1 MSRNRAAMVSAFR
14 LFLRPATTTHRSLAL
29 RLAPGTTFALHLR
42 PCHELQQHRSFASTT
57 EDGETDKHKKPTTGG
72 HSSSQHVDEHA
83 GCEDKIREKKS
94 KSNQCL
100 VKYRKGDPGTE
111 KGTNPCRAQEFKESN
126 SVPVTLKKFRKL
138 SQVTKRK
145 KSDFYQ
151 VQSLKKRIKNR
162 KRKKKLILNRKK
174 MKKKTCNDITR
185 LTLAELRTRLK
196 ALGLSAA
203 GRKQVLVERLT
214 RSTTCSAT
222 TLPRTTGSNLS
233 PEVFIGELVNNSNTT
248 SAPKNTVQQNDIYV
262 EYVNGM
268 PHMTVR
274 LPSRNE
280 LCQFALK
287 PISHNVGDLLAML
300 RAEDRGIDRA
310 AVINK
315 HGVRI
320 ASSCTIESLLDDSFS
335 IQINNRTLDVNPP
348 KRDKVTL
355 ESMDKV
361 GDVRKVIAQLYE
373 AFNVGEYQ
381 LEKSNQ
387 LAKELET
394 LRYELEPLEEKK
406 LELSKKAARRT
417 NFMTWMGLGLMS
429 VQFGI
434 LARLTWWEYSW
445 DIMEPVTYFVTYGT
459 TMAMYAYYCVTK
471 REYMMEDVK
480 NREFSLS
487 LYRNAKKVQFDVEHY
502 NELKRKSA
510 ELEYN
515 LRRINDPL
523 NMQLPS
529 HLVRTQENT
538 PPTLTEEKAERK

>member
-1 MSRNRAAMVSAFR
+1 MSRNKAAMVSAFR
-14 LFLRPATTTHRSLAL
+14 LLLRPSPAHRNIAL
-29 RLAPGTTFALHLR
+29 RLAPVTTFALHLR
-42 PCHELQQHRSFASTT
+42 PGHELQQHRSFASTADD
-57 EDGETDKHKKPTTGG
+57 EDGKKSDKHK
-72 HSSSQHVDEHA
+72 
-83 GCEDKIREKKS
+83 
-94 KSNQCL
+94 NQL
-100 VKYRKGDPGTE
+100 
-111 KGTNPCRAQEFKESN
+111 N
-126 SVPVTLKKFRKL
+126 SG
-138 SQVTKRK
+138 
-145 KSDFYQ
+145 
-151 VQSLKKRIKNR
+151 
-162 KRKKKLILNRKK
+162 
-174 MKKKTCNDITR
+174 DITR
-185 LTLAELRTRLK
+185 LTLTELRTRLR
-196 ALGLSAA
+196 ALGLSAS
-203 GRKQVLVERLT
+203 GRKQILLERL
-214 RSTTCSAT
+214 AT
-222 TLPRTTGSNLS
+222 SSSGEAQSGTVRAATSGSNLS
-233 PEVFIGELVNNSNTT
+233 SKVELVNNSDLTSATT
-248 SAPKNTVQQNDIYV
+248 SSPPKNTDQKNDIYV

-287 PISHNVGDLLAML
+287 PITHNVGDLLTML
-300 RAEDRGIDRA
+300 KAEDRGIDRA
-310 AVINK
+310 AIINK

-320 ASSCTIESLLDDSFS
+320 ASSCTIDSLLDDSFC
-335 IQINNRTLDVNPP
+335 IQINNRTLEVNPP
-348 KRDKVTL
+348 KRDKITG

-387 LAKELET
+387 LAKELES
-394 LRYELEPLEEKK
+394 LRYELEPLEEQK

-471 REYMMEDVK
+471 KEYIMEHVK
-480 NREFSLS
+480 NREYSLT
-487 LYRNAKKVQFDVEHY
+487 LYRNAKKLQFDVDHY

-515 LRRINDPL
+515 LRRIHDPL

-538 PPTLTEEKAERK
+538 PPTQIEENRDQRKST

>member
-1 MSRNRAAMVSAFR
+1 MSRNKAAMVSAFR
-14 LFLRPATTTHRSLAL
+14 LLLRPSPAHRNIAL
-29 RLAPGTTFALHLR
+29 RLAPVTTFALHLR
-42 PCHELQQHRSFASTT
+42 PGHELQQHRSFASTADD
-57 EDGETDKHKKPTTGG
+57 EDGKKSDKHK
-72 HSSSQHVDEHA
+72 
-83 GCEDKIREKKS
+83 
-94 KSNQCL
+94 NQL
-100 VKYRKGDPGTE
+100 
-111 KGTNPCRAQEFKESN
+111 N
-126 SVPVTLKKFRKL
+126 S
-138 SQVTKRK
+138 
-145 KSDFYQ
+145 
-151 VQSLKKRIKNR
+151 
-162 KRKKKLILNRKK
+162 
-174 MKKKTCNDITR
+174 
-185 LTLAELRTRLK
+185 
-196 ALGLSAA
+196 G
-203 GRKQVLVERLT
+203 
-214 RSTTCSAT
+214 
-222 TLPRTTGSNLS
+222 
-233 PEVFIGELVNNSNTT
+233 
-248 SAPKNTVQQNDIYV
+248 DIYV

-287 PISHNVGDLLAML
+287 PITHNVGDLLTML
-300 RAEDRGIDRA
+300 KAEDRGIDRA
-310 AVINK
+310 AIINK

-320 ASSCTIESLLDDSFS
+320 ASSCTIDSLLDDSFC
-335 IQINNRTLDVNPP
+335 IQINNRTLEVNPP
-348 KRDKVTL
+348 KRDKITG

-387 LAKELET
+387 LAKELES
-394 LRYELEPLEEKK
+394 LRYELEPLEEQK

-471 REYMMEDVK
+471 KEYIMEHVK
-480 NREFSLS
+480 NREYSLT
-487 LYRNAKKVQFDVEHY
+487 LYRNAKKLQFDVDHY

-515 LRRINDPL
+515 LRRIHDPL

-538 PPTLTEEKAERK
+538 PPTQIEENRDQRKST

>member
-1 MSRNRAAMVSAFR
+1 MSRNKAAMVSAFR
-14 LFLRPATTTHRSLAL
+14 LLLRPSPAHRNIAL
-29 RLAPGTTFALHLR
+29 RLAPVTTFALHLR
-42 PCHELQQHRSFASTT
+42 AGHELQQHRSFASTADDD
-57 EDGETDKHKKPTTGG
+57 DGKKSDKHK
-72 HSSSQHVDEHA
+72 
-83 GCEDKIREKKS
+83 
-94 KSNQCL
+94 NQL
-100 VKYRKGDPGTE
+100 
-111 KGTNPCRAQEFKESN
+111 N
-126 SVPVTLKKFRKL
+126 SG
-138 SQVTKRK
+138 
-145 KSDFYQ
+145 
-151 VQSLKKRIKNR
+151 
-162 KRKKKLILNRKK
+162 
-174 MKKKTCNDITR
+174 DITR
-185 LTLAELRTRLK
+185 LTLTELRTRLR
-196 ALGLSAA
+196 ALGLSAS
-203 GRKQVLVERLT
+203 GRKQVLLERL
-214 RSTTCSAT
+214 AT
-222 TLPRTTGSNLS
+222 SSGAVRAATSGSNLS
-233 PEVFIGELVNNSNTT
+233 SKAVSSTEELVNNSETT
-248 SAPKNTVQQNDIYV
+248 SGMSPPKDTDQQNDDIYV

-268 PHMTVR
+268 PHITVR

-287 PISHNVGDLLAML
+287 PITHNVGDLLAML

-310 AVINK
+310 AIINK

-320 ASSCTIESLLDDSFS
+320 ASSCTIDSLLDDSFC
-335 IQINNRTLDVNPP
+335 IQINNRTLEVNPP
-348 KRDKVTL
+348 KREKITG
-355 ESMDKV
+355 ESIDKV

-387 LAKELET
+387 LAKELES
-394 LRYELEPLEEKK
+394 LRYELEPLEEQK

-471 REYMMEDVK
+471 KEYIMEHVK
-480 NREFSLS
+480 NREYSLT
-487 LYRNAKKVQFDVEHY
+487 LYRNAKKIQFDVDHY

-515 LRRINDPL
+515 LRRIHDPL

-538 PPTLTEEKAERK
+538 PPTQLEENREQRKST

>member
-1 MSRNRAAMVSAFR
+1 MSRNKAAMVSAFR
-14 LFLRPATTTHRSLAL
+14 LLLRPSPAHRNIAL
-29 RLAPGTTFALHLR
+29 RLAPVTTFALHLR
-42 PCHELQQHRSFASTT
+42 PGHELQQHRSFASTADD
-57 EDGETDKHKKPTTGG
+57 EDGKKSDKHK
-72 HSSSQHVDEHA
+72 
-83 GCEDKIREKKS
+83 
-94 KSNQCL
+94 NQL
-100 VKYRKGDPGTE
+100 
-111 KGTNPCRAQEFKESN
+111 N
-126 SVPVTLKKFRKL
+126 SG
-138 SQVTKRK
+138 
-145 KSDFYQ
+145 
-151 VQSLKKRIKNR
+151 
-162 KRKKKLILNRKK
+162 
-174 MKKKTCNDITR
+174 DITR
-185 LTLAELRTRLK
+185 LTLTELRTRLR
-196 ALGLSAA
+196 ALGLSAS
-203 GRKQVLVERLT
+203 GRKQILLERL
-214 RSTTCSAT
+214 AT
-222 TLPRTTGSNLS
+222 SSSGEAQSGTVRAATSGSNLS
-233 PEVFIGELVNNSNTT
+233 SKVELVNNSDLTSATT
-248 SAPKNTVQQNDIYV
+248 SSPPKNTDQKNEDIYV

-287 PISHNVGDLLAML
+287 PITHNVGDLLTML
-300 RAEDRGIDRA
+300 KAEDRGIDRA
-310 AVINK
+310 AIINK

-320 ASSCTIESLLDDSFS
+320 ASSCTIDSLLDDSFC
-335 IQINNRTLDVNPP
+335 IQINNRTLEVNPP
-348 KRDKVTL
+348 KRDKITG

-387 LAKELET
+387 LAKELES
-394 LRYELEPLEEKK
+394 LRYELEPLEEQK

-471 REYMMEDVK
+471 KEYIMEHVK
-480 NREFSLS
+480 NREYSLT
-487 LYRNAKKVQFDVEHY
+487 LYRNAKKLQFDVDHY

-515 LRRINDPL
+515 LRRIHDPL

-538 PPTLTEEKAERK
+538 PPTQIEENRDQRKST

>member
-14 LFLRPATTTHRSLAL
+14 LFLRPSATHRSLAL
-29 RLAPGTTFALHLR
+29 RLAPVTTFALHLR
-42 PCHELQQHRSFASTT
+42 PGHELQQHRSFASTA
-57 EDGETDKHKKPTTGG
+57 EDDETSGGKKSDKHKTPTTG
-72 HSSSQHVDEHA
+72 D
-83 GCEDKIREKKS
+83 
-94 KSNQCL
+94 
-100 VKYRKGDPGTE
+100 
-111 KGTNPCRAQEFKESN
+111 
-126 SVPVTLKKFRKL
+126 
-138 SQVTKRK
+138 
-145 KSDFYQ
+145 
-151 VQSLKKRIKNR
+151 
-162 KRKKKLILNRKK
+162 
-174 MKKKTCNDITR
+174 
-185 LTLAELRTRLK
+185 
-196 ALGLSAA
+196 
-203 GRKQVLVERLT
+203 
-214 RSTTCSAT
+214 
-222 TLPRTTGSNLS
+222 
-233 PEVFIGELVNNSNTT
+233 
-248 SAPKNTVQQNDIYV
+248 DIYV

-268 PHMTVR
+268 PHMTIR

-300 RAEDRGIDRA
+300 KAEDRGIDRA
-310 AVINK
+310 AVINR

-320 ASSCTIESLLDDSFS
+320 ASSCTIDSLLDDSFS
-335 IQINNRTLDVNPP
+335 IQINNRTLEVNPP
-348 KRDKVTL
+348 TRERVTV
-355 ESMDKV
+355 ESVDKV

-480 NREFSLS
+480 NREYSLT

-502 NELKRKSA
+502 NNLKRKSA

-529 HLVRTQENT
+529 HLVRTQENM
-538 PPTLTEEKAERK
+538 PPTKIEEKTEK

>member
-1 MSRNRAAMVSAFR
+1 MSRNKAAMVSAFR
-14 LFLRPATTTHRSLAL
+14 LLLRPSPAHRNIAL
-29 RLAPGTTFALHLR
+29 RLAPVTTFALHLR
-42 PCHELQQHRSFASTT
+42 PGHELQQHRSFASTADD
-57 EDGETDKHKKPTTGG
+57 EDGKKSDKHKNQLNSGD
-72 HSSSQHVDEHA
+72 HSSSQKKANQYRVKCQKDGNSQDFNQFFSLMQRLKELAEKALKTLTKAEPGKQQFLVSKKAEHWIGIYKEMMENLA
-83 GCEDKIREKKS
+83 RILKMKFYHRRRYRRRRLEKSRE
-94 KSNQCL
+94 
-100 VKYRKGDPGTE
+100 
-111 KGTNPCRAQEFKESN
+111 
-126 SVPVTLKKFRKL
+126 RKL
-138 SQVTKRK
+138 QPFK
-145 KSDFYQ
+145 KGL
-151 VQSLKKRIKNR
+151 VNR
-162 KRKKKLILNRKK
+162 RRKKKRLRCHRKK
-174 MKKKTCNDITR
+174 TKMK
-185 LTLAELRTRLK
+185 
-196 ALGLSAA
+196 
-203 GRKQVLVERLT
+203 
-214 RSTTCSAT
+214 
-222 TLPRTTGSNLS
+222 
-233 PEVFIGELVNNSNTT
+233 NS
-248 SAPKNTVQQNDIYV
+248 QDIYV

-287 PISHNVGDLLAML
+287 PITHNVGDLLTML
-300 RAEDRGIDRA
+300 KAEDRGIDRA
-310 AVINK
+310 AIINK

-320 ASSCTIESLLDDSFS
+320 ASSCTIDSLLDDSFC
-335 IQINNRTLDVNPP
+335 IQINNRTLEVNPP
-348 KRDKVTL
+348 KRDKITG

-387 LAKELET
+387 LAKELES
-394 LRYELEPLEEKK
+394 LRYELEPLEEQK

-471 REYMMEDVK
+471 KEYIMEHVK
-480 NREFSLS
+480 NREYSLT
-487 LYRNAKKVQFDVEHY
+487 LYRNAKKLQFDVDHY

-515 LRRINDPL
+515 LRRIHDPL

-538 PPTLTEEKAERK
+538 PPTQIEENRDQRKST